1 MNLNNNNSLKTKV
14 LTSLL
19 WRFMERSGTQGIQ
32 FIVSIVLARL
42 LLPKDYGIIG
52 LISVFMAVASVFIQ
66 SGFGTALIQKSEVD
80 DEDYSSVFYL
90 SLSVS
95 TVLYLVLFYTA
106 PLIAGFYTEPILIP
120 ILRIL
125 SLMLPLGAINTIQNA
140 VLSRG
145 MKFKKSFFV
154 SLGGVFASGTV
165 GIVMAY
171 CGYGIWSLVFSQL
184 SGQVISTI
192 ILLLTI
198 RWRPRLMFS
207 FEKLT
212 ELFRFGSKL
221 LYSGLLDTTF
231 NNLYPLIIGKLF
243 DPAMLGYYN
252 RGQSFPSLI
261 VNNIDGTI
269 SGVMFPALTSC
280 QNDRILLKKVVRR
293 MIVTSTFLILPMM
306 FGLAA
311 VARPLVLLLLT
322 EKWLPCVPFLQLSCI
337 TYALWPLHTANL
349 QAINAIGRSDVF
361 LKLEIIKKTLL
372 IAVIVISFPF
382 GVYAMV
388 SGSAVVSLIST
399 FVNAWP
405 NRILLKYTYKEQW
418 LDIMP
423 SFLLSIAMSGVVMA
437 TALLPFSIGLVL
449 LLQIVIGGTFYFAV
463 AYFFKFEC
471 FDYLLNTIKGD

>member
-1 MNLNNNNSLKTKV
+1 MNLNDNYSLKTKV

-32 FIVSIVLARL
+32 FIVSVVLARL
-42 LLPKDYGIIG
+42 LLPKDYGVIG
-52 LISVFMAVASVFIQ
+52 LITVFIAVASVFIQ
-66 SGFGTALIQKSEVD
+66 SGFGTALIQKNEVD

-95 TVLYLVLFYTA
+95 TVLYIVLFYTA
-106 PLIAGFYTEPILIP
+106 PLIAGFYTEPTLIP

-125 SLMLPLGAINTIQNA
+125 SLTLPLGAINIIQNA

-154 SLGGVFASGTV
+154 SLGGVFASGIV

-171 CGYGIWSLVFSQL
+171 CGYGIWSLVYSQL
-184 SGQVISTI
+184 SGQVVSTS
-192 ILLLTI
+192 ILWFTI
-198 RWRPRLMFS
+198 RWRPRLLFS

-243 DPAMLGYYN
+243 DPSILGYYN
-252 RGQSFPSLI
+252 RGQSIPSLI
-261 VNNIDGTI
+261 VNNINGTI

-280 QNDRILLKKVVRR
+280 QNDRILLKKIVRR

-311 VARPLVLLLLT
+311 VARPLVMLLLT
-322 EKWLPCVPFLQLSCI
+322 EKWLPSVPFLQLSCI

-372 IAVIVISFPF
+372 IAVVVISFPF

-388 SGSAVVSLIST
+388 AGSAALSLVSTLI
-399 FVNAWP
+399 NAWP
-405 NRILLKYTYKEQW
+405 NRTLLNYTYKEQL
-418 LDIMP
+418 LDILP
-423 SFLLSIAMSGVVMA
+423 SFLLSAAMSGVVMVVS
-437 TALLPFSIGLVL
+437 LLPLSIGLVL
-449 LLQIVIGGTFYFAV
+449 LSQIVVGGTFYFAS
-463 AYFFKFEC
+463 AYFLKFEC
-471 FDYLLNTIKGD
+471 FYYLLNTYKK